1 MASLTQLGASH
12 GFTAGDLDTSG
23 QVSVVHAYQ
32 KSYICDGRAYS
43 ATIGNSGYHKIDWIS
58 TRIVGTVTGTFT
70 QGEVVTQAGG
80 GGATGIFDENV
91 GSGAT
96 AKSLIYR
103 TTTAEFVHS
112 QVITGADSNA
122 TVTPADAAKI
132 VAPPH
137 WLNWTLSTGTF
148 PDGGSN
154 VTALCWGRVFMNS
167 IQHPHQWLGTRVDD
181 PLDALLV
188 VDDVASAVNSQTTKK
203 AGLVGDQIV
212 AMIPYKGN
220 TMVFGCLNNMFVM
233 RADPAKGG
241 FFTTLSDTTGIFS
254 HESFCWDDKN
264 NLYWVGFDGIYA
276 LSADAI
282 IQGAPPINLTKK
294 HVPKLITN
302 MGLNRRTDR
311 CVMKYDKDNYGI
323 EVSAIQRDGKWKA
336 VFWVALRTGGVF
348 PEDYAEAH
356 IPTTLAYFDARTA
369 VERTLLAGCNDG
381 YIRKWSKSDKSD
393 DGSTAIS
400 SDALI
405 GPISGDNIRSKV
417 GMDEVSVKTGIDT
430 DAVTVSLYSG
440 VTAQKLIKNVADDE
454 SPRVSKTFTV
464 DKLLPSIRQNVE
476 DGAVGIKLSNTTADS
491 SWNIEKVD
499 ANVEEI
505 GRIK

>member
-1 MASLTQLGASH
+1 MATLTILGAGH

-23 QVSVVHAYQ
+23 QVAVVHAYQ
-32 KSYICDGRAYS
+32 KSYFADGRAYS
-43 ATIGNSGYHKIDWIS
+43 ATIGNSGYHKIDWIN

-70 QGEVVTQAGG
+70 QGEIVTQAVS
-80 GGATGIFDENV
+80 GATGIFDEGV
-91 GSGAT
+91 GTGAT
-96 AKSLIYR
+96 RWSLIYR
-103 TTTAEFVHS
+103 TTTTEFVAS
-112 QVITGADSNA
+112 QTITGTDSGA
-122 TVTPADAAKI
+122 TVTPAAAGNI

-154 VTALCWGRVFMNS
+154 IMSLCWGRIFMNS
-167 IQHPHQWLGTRVDD
+167 IQHPHQWFATRVDD
-181 PLDALLV
+181 PLDLLLV
-188 VDDVASAVNSQTTKK
+188 VDDVASAQNSQSTKK
-203 AGLVGDQIV
+203 AGLVGDQNI
-212 AMIPYKGN
+212 AFIPYKGN
-220 TMVFGCLNNMFVM
+220 TQVFGCLNNMFVM

-241 FFTTLSDTTGIFS
+241 FFTILSDITGIFS

-282 IQGAPPINLTKK
+282 MAGTPPTNLTKE

-311 CVMKYDKDNYGI
+311 VVMKYDKDRYGI
-323 EVSAIQRDGKWKA
+323 VVSAVQRDGEWKA
-336 VFWVALRTGGVF
+336 VFWVDLRTGGVF

-356 IPTTLAYFDARTA
+356 IPTALAYFDARTA

-381 YIRKWSKSDKSD
+381 YIRKWSESDKSD

-405 GPISGDNIRSKV
+405 GPISGDNIRAKV

-454 SPRVSKTFTV
+454 SPRVSKSFTV
-464 DKLLPSIRQNVE
+464 DKLLPSIRQNIE
-476 DGAVGIKLSNTTADS
+476 DGAVGVKLSNTTVAS

-499 ANVEEI
+499 ANIEEI
-505 GRIK
+505 GRLK

>member
-1 MASLTQLGASH
+1 MATLTQLGAGH

-32 KSYICDGRAYS
+32 KSYFADGRAYS
-43 ATIGNSGYHKIDWIS
+43 ATIGDSGYHKIDWIN

-70 QGEVVTQAGG
+70 QGEVVTQAVS
-80 GGATGIFDENV
+80 GATGNFDENS

-96 AKSLIYR
+96 EWSLIYR
-103 TTTAEFVHS
+103 TTTTEFVHS
-112 QVITGADSNA
+112 QTITGADSGA
-122 TVTPADAAKI
+122 TVIPADAAKI

-137 WLNWTLSTGTF
+137 WLNWVLDTGTF

-167 IQHPHQWLGTRVDD
+167 IQHPHQWLGTRIND

-188 VDDVASAVNSQTTKK
+188 VDDVASAQNSQATEK
-203 AGLVGDQIV
+203 AGLVGDQII

-282 IQGAPPINLTKK
+282 IQGAPPTNLTKE

-311 CVMKYDKDNYGI
+311 FVMKYDKNRYGI
-323 EVSAIQRDGKWKA
+323 QGSAIQRDGEWKA
-336 VFWVALRTGGVF
+336 VFWIDLRTGGVF
-348 PEDYAEAH
+348 PEDYAEDH
-356 IPTTLAYFDARTA
+356 IPTALAFFDARTA
-369 VERTLLAGCNDG
+369 AERTLLAGCNDG
-381 YIRKWSKSDKSD
+381 YIRKWDETQKSDNGD
-393 DGSTAIS
+393 TAIS
-400 SDALI
+400 SEALI
-405 GPISGDNIRSKV
+405 GPVTGDNIRSKV
-417 GMDEVSVKTGIDT
+417 GMDEVSVKTGINT
-430 DAVTVSLYSG
+430 DAVTVSIYSG

-454 SPRVSKTFTV
+454 SPRVAKNFTV
-464 DKLLPSIRQNVE
+464 DKLLPSIRQNIE
-476 DGAVGIKLSNTTADS
+476 DGAVAIKLSNTTAGS
-491 SWNIEKVD
+491 SWNIEEVD
-499 ANVEEI
+499 ADIEEI
-505 GRIK
+505 GRLK